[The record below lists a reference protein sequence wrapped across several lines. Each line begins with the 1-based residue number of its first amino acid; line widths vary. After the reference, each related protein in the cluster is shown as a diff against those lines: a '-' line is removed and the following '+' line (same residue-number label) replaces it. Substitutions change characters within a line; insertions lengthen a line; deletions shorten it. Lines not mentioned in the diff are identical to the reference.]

1 MTKLICL
8 SVDSLQYTDGI
19 FAVSYRITLMYKDQT
34 YVITEEAEL
43 HGIPEDTNA
52 TSALSQILD
61 LVETLAATKVL
72 EGLANHHD
80 MPVIKF

>member
-8 SVDSLQYTDGI
+8 SVDSLHYSDGV

-72 EGLANHHD
+72 EGLANQHG
-80 MPVIKF
+80 MPIVKL

>member
-34 YVITEEAEL
+34 YVITDEAEL

-72 EGLANHHD
+72 EGLANNHG
-80 MPVIKF
+80 MPIIKF

>member
-8 SVDSLQYTDGI
+8 SVDSLQYVDGV
-19 FAVSYRITLMYKDQT
+19 FAVAYRITLMYKDQT

-43 HGIPEDTNA
+43 HGIPEGTNA

-72 EGLANHHD
+72 EGLANRHC
-80 MPVIKF
+80 MPVINL